1 MNYVQQLQ
9 KSFCIGTAKVTC
21 SEERGNFM
29 AGFFNADNKLWSSV
43 NSAVDAVL
51 LNIMWL
57 FTCIPIFTIGAA
69 TTAFYYTT
77 HKVIRNQ
84 RSGIWKEYWAS
95 FKANFKQATKTWLI
109 FLAIFVIFY
118 FDISIC
124 TAYLEAGE
132 KIGIMAYFFY
142 GLLAVVLIWFMY
154 VFAYMARFEDDSKT
168 TLKNAAI
175 MAFTNLRSSLI
186 VLVLV
191 AGTIYV
197 CKVVPFFSWFVPAI
211 AMVFLNLVLEKV
223 FRKYMSEEELAEEQQ
238 NDMMRR

>member
-1 MNYVQQLQ
+1 M
-9 KSFCIGTAKVTC
+9 S
-21 SEERGNFM
+21 
-29 AGFFNADNKLWSSV
+29 GFFNADNKLWSAV
-43 NSAVDAVL
+43 NSAVDAIL

-84 RSGIWKEYWAS
+84 RSGIWKEYWTA
-95 FKANFKQATKTWLI
+95 FKGNFKQATKTWLI
-109 FLAIFVIFY
+109 FLAIFAVFY

-124 TAYLEAGE
+124 IEYLKAGE

-154 VFAYMARFEDDSKT
+154 VFAYMARFEDTIKT

-175 MAFTNLRSSLI
+175 MAFTNPVYSLI

-191 AGTIYV
+191 AVTLYV
-197 CKVVPFFSWFVPAI
+197 CWVMMLFSWFIPAI
-211 AMVFLNLVLEKV
+211 AMVFINLVLEKV
-223 FRKYMSEEELAEEQQ
+223 FRKYMTEEELAEEQQ

>member
-1 MNYVQQLQ
+1 
-9 KSFCIGTAKVTC
+9 
-21 SEERGNFM
+21 M

-175 MAFTNLRSSLI
+175 MAFTNLRYSLI

-197 CKVVPFFSWFVPAI
+197 CKVVPFFSWFIPAI
-211 AMVFLNLVLEKV
+211 AMVFLNVVLEKV

>member
-1 MNYVQQLQ
+1 
-9 KSFCIGTAKVTC
+9 
-21 SEERGNFM
+21 M

-175 MAFTNLRSSLI
+175 MAFTNLRYSLI

>member
-1 MNYVQQLQ
+1 MHR
-9 KSFCIGTAKVTC
+9 TAKETG

-43 NSAVDAVL
+43 NSAVDAIL

-84 RSGIWKEYWAS
+84 RSGIWKEYWTA
-95 FKANFKQATKTWLI
+95 FKGNFKQATKTWLI
-109 FLAIFVIFY
+109 FLAIFAIFY
-118 FDISIC
+118 FDINIC
-124 TAYLEAGE
+124 IEYLKAGE
-132 KIGIMAYFFY
+132 KIGMMAYFFY

-154 VFAYMARFEDDSKT
+154 VFAYMARFEDNIKT
-168 TLKNAAI
+168 TLKNGAI
-175 MAFTNLRSSLI
+175 MAFTNPGYSLI
-186 VLVLV
+186 VLVLLAV
-191 AGTIYV
+191 ALYV
-197 CKVVPFFSWFVPAI
+197 CWVLPLFSWFVPAI
-211 AMVFLNLVLEKV
+211 AMVFINLAIEKV
-223 FRKYMSEEELAEEQQ
+223 FRKYMTEEELAEEQQ